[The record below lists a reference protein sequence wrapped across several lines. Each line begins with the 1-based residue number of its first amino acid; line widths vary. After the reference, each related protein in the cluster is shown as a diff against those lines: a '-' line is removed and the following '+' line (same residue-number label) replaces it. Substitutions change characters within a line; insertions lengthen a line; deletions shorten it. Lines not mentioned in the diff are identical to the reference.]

1 MSDAEREQW
10 DWHFYV
16 NDMIEFA
23 EKVQS
28 FTDGMDQD
36 TFVSDTLTYDATLRN
51 LELIGEAAT
60 HIPDAI
66 RGTYPKIPWRTIVST
81 RNRIAHGYLG
91 IDNDII
97 WDIIQNDIPV
107 LLLSLRQIAEG
118 TESVD

>member
-1 MSDAEREQW
+1 MSDAGQERREW
-10 DWHFYV
+10 RFYV
-16 NDMIEFA
+16 DDMIGFA

-36 TFVSDTLTYDATLRN
+36 TFVSDALTYDATLRN
-51 LELIGEAAT
+51 LELIGEAAA
-60 HIPDAI
+60 HIPGAI
-66 RGTYPKIPWRTIVST
+66 RETYPEIPWRTMVST

-91 IDNDII
+91 IDDDII

-107 LLLSLRQIAEG
+107 LLLALRRIAEG